1 MSLFVVMNVY
11 MYVFV
16 FKVHVL
22 YYVPNLHGIEGS
34 LKRSKEISYITWV
47 RYVQVYADYTIR
59 PGRHVASL

>member
-1 MSLFVVMNVY
+1 MNVY

-22 YYVPNLHGIEGS
+22 YYAPNSHGIEGS

-47 RYVQVYADYTIR
+47 RYTQVYADYT
-59 PGRHVASL
+59 VASL